1 MEDSNKQKVIDIV
14 QRATTKDA
22 AEYQPLF
29 WFTENKESSCA
40 DKQHKNNICIYIE
53 WSNDRVQT
61 IGKTI

>member
-22 AEYQPLF
+22 AEYWPLF

-40 DKQHKNNICIYIE
+40 DKK
-53 WSNDRVQT
+53 
-61 IGKTI
+61 